1 MGCANGLNPSSL
13 GIDVN
18 RKVLF
23 ALSRALRV
31 DLDGWVRSK
40 MRRWSTH
47 NPGSLVFSQRHVPSL
62 TPRGV
67 LDERVG
73 RRQVEKATLTRI
85 PKGCS
90 QPNRR
95 DRNEGPHCSLPSE
108 LFWGEIGSSAWIGYR
123 VTPTQQENKVER
135 QQYEVDLGSRSE
147 ELDN

>member
-13 GIDVN
+13 GIDVY

-31 DLDGWVRSK
+31 DLDGGVRSK
-40 MRRWSTH
+40 MRRRSTH
-47 NPGSLVFSQRHVPSL
+47 NPGSLVFSQRQVPSL
-62 TPRGV
+62 TPGGV

-73 RRQVEKATLTRI
+73 RRQVEKATLTSI
-85 PKGCS
+85 QAKGCS

-123 VTPTQQENKVER
+123 DTPTQQ
-135 QQYEVDLGSRSE
+135 
-147 ELDN
+147 